1 MNMSRAGCCVALRS
15 ALLICALIMS
25 ALPGTGADLPSPTL
39 LVLNKGT
46 VQGDLPGD
54 LAFVDPKTGQVF
66 TRIPVGNEPH
76 EVAISANG
84 ELAVVTNTGS
94 YVNRGNTLSVI
105 DISQRKE
112 IHRVSLGALWNPHG
126 VIFKDGKFYFTAEG
140 SKMIGRYDPSS
151 NQVDWQLGVGQNQTH
166 LLTFSKDGKLI
177 FTMNRGSKSVSII
190 EPLQE
195 YKTPGAVMGWT
206 ESMVP
211 VCGGP
216 DGIDVSPDGRQIWV
230 GCRYDNKINII
241 DIATRRV
248 TESFDTNTKGMSRVK
263 FTPDGLH
270 VVGTDVFAGQ
280 VLIFDV
286 ATRKEIKRID
296 VGKSCEG
303 ILISPDGLEAF
314 IGVTDS
320 VAVIDLRSFTLSRR
334 LSTGLGPDGMA
345 WLYPKNQAN

>member
-126 VIFKDGKFYFTAEG
+126 VIFKDGKFY
-140 SKMIGRYDPSS
+140 
-151 NQVDWQLGVGQNQTH
+151 
-166 LLTFSKDGKLI
+166 
-177 FTMNRGSKSVSII
+177 
-190 EPLQE
+190 
-195 YKTPGAVMGWT
+195 
-206 ESMVP
+206 
-211 VCGGP
+211 
-216 DGIDVSPDGRQIWV
+216 
-230 GCRYDNKINII
+230 
-241 DIATRRV
+241 
-248 TESFDTNTKGMSRVK
+248 
-263 FTPDGLH
+263 
-270 VVGTDVFAGQ
+270 
-280 VLIFDV
+280 
-286 ATRKEIKRID
+286 
-296 VGKSCEG
+296 
-303 ILISPDGLEAF
+303 
-314 IGVTDS
+314 
-320 VAVIDLRSFTLSRR
+320 
-334 LSTGLGPDGMA
+334 
-345 WLYPKNQAN
+345 